1 MDNEALNQAVL
12 VLGSVGGVAL
22 VVALL
27 VQFLIKPALYARYG
41 GEEAAHQNQAYPFT
55 VNVLTFVTA
64 LFIATVGL
72 LAIEGVPVDAS
83 EWALAGGNV
92 FVGAV
97 FASFASPGIESV
109 ASNAKRLLLK

>member
-1 MDNEALNQAVL
+1 MDSEALNQVVL
-12 VLGSVGGVAL
+12 VLGTVGGVAL

-64 LFIATVGL
+64 LLISAIGL
-72 LAIEGVPVDAS
+72 FAIEGLPMDAS
-83 EWALAGGNV
+83 QWALAGGNIL
-92 FVGAV
+92 VGAV
-97 FASFASPGIESV
+97 FASFASPGLESV
-109 ASNAKRLLLK
+109 ASNVKRLLLK